1 MLYERIMYRLLN
13 ESKIVSLT
21 NRLSK
26 QVMLGIRD
34 RIDRINSTAPNEDGV
49 RGYRI
54 SKTVSNDRTQKDFKL
69 IIVINVYPAKNEKT
83 IIEAMWDWEAEELNV
98 YIKVFSKTGLLQPQH
113 LRSIQDNLYGA
124 IRHELEHSTQ
134 GPELAAASIKSHDD
148 LMTNPADLQRRKDYY
163 TNPAELPAFVSGF
176 AIEAKKLRK
185 PIEDV
190 IGKYLEKIKSAMTR
204 NNPSMDPSKIQQAI
218 DDIKTAWMDY
228 AKEKYKTGNFKQ

>member
-34 RIDRINSTAPNEDGV
+34 RIDRINLTTPDENGV

-69 IIVINVYPAKNEKT
+69 IIQINIYPAKNEKT
-83 IIEAMWDWEAEELNV
+83 IIEGMWDWETNELNV
-98 YIKVFSKTGLLQPQH
+98 YIKVLSKTGLLRLQH
-113 LRSIQDNLYGA
+113 LRGIQDNLYGV
-124 IRHELEHSTQ
+124 IQHELEHSTQ
-134 GPELAAASIKSHDD
+134 GPELAAASIKAHDEV
-148 LMTNPADLQRRKDYY
+148 TINPADIQRRKDYY
-163 TNPAELPAFVSGF
+163 TNPAELPAFVGGF

-185 PIEDV
+185 PFEDV
-190 IGKYLEKIKSAMTR
+190 VEKYLEKIKNAMTR
-204 NNPSMDPSKIQQAI
+204 NNPTMNPSEIQDAV
-218 DDIKTAWMDY
+218 DDIKMTWMNY
-228 AKEKYKTGNFKQ
+228 AKEKYKK